1 MIRRYL
7 LLSFLIAVTLC
18 GCQKSTTTLGG
29 GTPGTTTDE
38 AGLTAVKIEA
48 KNNAGKITADV
59 TCTIAGD
66 SITAIIPDRLTL
78 RKLAL
83 TFTPKTAGTVV
94 KVGDTTQ
101 VSGTTVTD
109 FSKAVTYSLTSAK
122 GVAKTYKVILRVFT
136 GLPILYLT
144 TSTGADVT
152 SKDVY
157 INGNV
162 VVDANNGYQQDVTNI
177 PVQVKGR
184 GNSTWTLY
192 PKKPYKLKFN
202 SKAAMLGMA
211 AAKNWA
217 LLANYNDKT
226 LMRNKIAFELGRRIG
241 ADYTPESRFVEVV
254 LNGQYWGN
262 YMLTSVVEVNDNRV
276 KINALKST
284 DTSPTAITG
293 GYIVE
298 LDYKLDADYF
308 WRSTTKN
315 LPFTIKEPE
324 TITTDQLAYIK
335 GYMQATEDALYASN
349 WKDPD
354 NGYAKYIDAD
364 SFMRWYAVNEI
375 VKNQDSWDFSSI
387 FYYKDRGGKLG
398 MGPIWD
404 FDISMGNC
412 DYSVSKDPL
421 NWYTRN
427 GAWMIRLAQDPTWN
441 FKWRA
446 KWAAM
451 KSKEVQQ
458 IFTDI
463 DKNAAYLKLSAAENF
478 KRWPIL
484 DKYIYPNAVYLG
496 TYDKEVAYLKDFMT
510 QRVAWIDSHISSY

>member
-1 MIRRYL
+1 MERKYL
-7 LLSFLIAVTLC
+7 LLFCLVAATMW
-18 GCQKSTTTLGG
+18 GCKKGNSGG
-29 GTPGTTTDE
+29 GETPGTTTDE
-38 AGLTAVKIEA
+38 AALTTVKIEA
-48 KNNAGKITADV
+48 KNNAGKVTADV

-66 SITAIIPDRLTL
+66 SITALIPDRLAL

-83 TFTPKTAGTVV
+83 TFIPKTTGTVV

-109 FSKAVTYSLTSAK
+109 FTKVVTYSLTSPK
-122 GVAKTYKVILRVFT
+122 GATKTYKVILREFT

-157 INGNV
+157 ITGNV
-162 VVDANNGYQQDVTNI
+162 VVDANNGFQQDVNNI
-177 PVQVKGR
+177 PLQIKGR

-192 PKKPYKLKFN
+192 PKKPYKIKLN
-202 SKAAMLGMA
+202 AKAAMLGMP

-226 LMRNKIAFELGRRIG
+226 MMRNKIAFELGRRIG
-241 ADYTPESRFVEVV
+241 ADYTPQSRFVEVV

-262 YMLTSVVEVNDNRV
+262 YQLTSVVEINENRV
-276 KINALKST
+276 NITALKTT
-284 DTSPTAITG
+284 DTSPAAITG

-324 TITTDQLAYIK
+324 AITPDQLAYIK
-335 GYMQATEDALYASN
+335 GYMQTTEDALYAST
-349 WKDPD
+349 WTDPVS
-354 NGYAKYIDAD
+354 GYAKYIDAD
-364 SFMRWYAVNEI
+364 SFMRWYAVNET

-387 FYYKDRGGKLG
+387 YYYKERGGKLG
-398 MGPIWD
+398 MGPVWD

-412 DYSVSKDPL
+412 DYSSSKLPAD
-421 NWYTRN
+421 WYTRN
-427 GAWMIRLAQDPTWN
+427 GAWLIRLAQDPAWN
-441 FKWRA
+441 LKWRL
-446 KWAAM
+446 KWAALR
-451 KSKEVQQ
+451 SKEVQQ

-463 DKNAAYLKLSAAENF
+463 DNNAAYLKLSAAENF

-484 DKYIYPNAVYLG
+484 DQYVYPNAVVLG

-510 QRVAWIDSHISSY
+510 QRVAWIDAHINNY

>member
-7 LLSFLIAVTLC
+7 LLTFLIAATLW
-18 GCQKSTTTLGG
+18 GCKKGSTGNG
-29 GTPGTTTDE
+29 AETPGTINDE
-38 AGLTAVKIEA
+38 AGLTSVKIEA
-48 KNNAGKITADV
+48 KNNAGKITTDV

-66 SITAIIPDRLTL
+66 SITAIIPDRLTI

-83 TFTPKTAGTVV
+83 TFTPKTAGTIV
-94 KVGDTTQ
+94 KVDDTTQ

-109 FSKAVTYSLTSAK
+109 FSKKVTYSLTSPK
-122 GVAKTYKVILRVFT
+122 GVTKTYKVILREFT

-157 INGNV
+157 IKGNI

-177 PVQVKGR
+177 PLQVRGR
-184 GNSTWTLY
+184 GNSTWTLF

-202 SKAAMLGMA
+202 SKAAMLGMP

-226 LMRNKIAFELGRRIG
+226 LMRNKIALDLGKRVG
-241 ADYTPESRFVEVV
+241 ADFTPDSRFVEVV
-254 LNGQYWGN
+254 LNGEYWGN
-262 YMLTSVVEVNDNRV
+262 YLLTSVVEVNDNRV
-276 KINALKST
+276 KITELKTT

-293 GYIVE
+293 GYVVE
-298 LDYKLDADYF
+298 LDYKLDATYN

-324 TITTDQLAYIK
+324 ELTTDQFAYIK
-335 GYMQATEDALYASN
+335 NYMQTTEDALYASN
-349 WKDPD
+349 WTDPV

-364 SFMRWYAVNEI
+364 SFMRWYVVNETM
-375 VKNQDSWDFSSI
+375 KNQDSWDFSSI

-404 FDISMGNC
+404 FDISSGNC
-412 DYSVSKDPL
+412 YLDISKNPA

-427 GAWMIRLAQDPTWN
+427 GAWLIRLAQDPAWN
-441 FKWRA
+441 QRWRNKWKALRT
-446 KWAAM
+446 
-451 KSKEVQQ
+451 KEVQQ

-463 DKNAAYLKLSAAENF
+463 DHNAAYLKLSAEANF
-478 KRWPIL
+478 KKWPIL
-484 DKYIYPNAVYLG
+484 DKYVYPNAVFLG
-496 TYDKEVAYLKDFMT
+496 TYDKEVAYFKDYLT
-510 QRVAWIDSHISSY
+510 QRIAWMDANINSY